1 MHKQILLAG
10 VSLLA
15 LAGTAV
21 SADMTMVRKAPVAA
35 PVLPSWTGPYIGIS
49 GGIARL
55 KTEADNP
62 DNLTGPPLALS
73 APGFSTSKTGAILG
87 IQGGYNWQAGQAV
100 FGVEA
105 DISWTDT
112 DKSYTD
118 GTIHYQTEMN
128 WLATF
133 RGRLGWTP
141 NNLTLFY
148 VTGGAAVADIENR
161 WGTNP
166 PFFPNAFVVD
176 STRWGWTLGGGVE
189 HMFAPNWTFKVEGL
203 YVDFNDKSDTHVFG
217 LTTYRSTFS
226 NSAVIGRAGV
236 NLKW

>member
-1 MHKQILLAG
+1 MQKQIFLAG

-15 LAGTAV
+15 LTGTTAA
-21 SADMTMVRKAPVAA
+21 ADMTMVRKAPVAA

-62 DNLTGPPLALS
+62 DNLAGPSNP
-73 APGFSTSKTGAILG
+73 PGFNTSKTGAILG
-87 IQGGYNWQAGQAV
+87 IQAGYNWQAGQLV
-100 FGVEA
+100 YGVEA

-112 DKSYTD
+112 DKSYND
-118 GTIHYQTEMN
+118 GALQYQSEMN

-161 WGTNP
+161 WGTIWQ
-166 PFFPNAFVVD
+166 PNAFVVD

-203 YVDFNDKSDTHVFG
+203 YVDFSNKSDTHVFG
-217 LTTYRSTFS
+217 ITTYRSTFS